1 MILAARVRATRT
13 ERAIVCPRNTVT
25 VKHSASGRRYIELE
39 VEVPGTPEEVWQA
52 IATGPGISGWFFPAE
67 VEERPGGRVVWHMEP
82 GVDAPGAI
90 TAWEPPRRL
99 GLEEPSGWRPG
110 APALATE
117 WTIEPRAGGTC
128 VVRLVHSLFV
138 DASDWDG
145 ELEGIEANW
154 QGFFG
159 ILQLYLKHFRGQRAA
174 IVRVTGST
182 SGTERDVWTAL
193 LDALGIADA
202 AAGQP
207 WRTPVD
213 GAPPLSG
220 TVERIVERPLPHAL
234 LRIDDPLPGI
244 AAPIVYTMDDRVMTS
259 LGIYLYGDDAPAIA
273 ARDEPLWQAWL
284 NELFE

>member
-1 MILAARVRATRT
+1 M
-13 ERAIVCPRNTVT
+13 T
-25 VKHSASGRRYIELE
+25 VKRSASGRRSIELE

-52 IATGPGISGWFFPAE
+52 IATGPGISAWFFPTE

-82 GVDAPGAI
+82 GMDALGAV

-128 VVRLVHSLFV
+128 VVRLVHSLFA
-138 DASDWDG
+138 DTGDWDG

-154 QGFFG
+154 PGFFG
-159 ILQLYLKHFRGQRAA
+159 ILQLYLEHFRGQPAA
-174 IVRVTGST
+174 IIRVTGSA
-182 SGTERDVWTAL
+182 SGTERDAWTAL

-202 AAGQP
+202 AAGRP
-207 WRTPVD
+207 WRTPAD

-220 TVERIVERPLPHAL
+220 TVERIVEGTLPHAL
-234 LRIDDPLPGI
+234 LRIDAPLPGI
-244 AAPIVYTMDDRVMTS
+244 ATPIVYTMDDRVMTS
-259 LGIYLYGDDAPAIA
+259 LGIYLYGDDAPAVA
-273 ARDEPLWQAWL
+273 AREDSAWQAWMKRRFPPP
-284 NELFE
+284 ETKETT

>member
-1 MILAARVRATRT
+1 M
-13 ERAIVCPRNTVT
+13 T
-25 VKHSASGRRYIELE
+25 VKRSASGRRSIELE

-67 VEERPGGRVVWHMEP
+67 VEGRLGGRIVWHMEP
-82 GVDAPGAI
+82 GVDAAGAV

-99 GLEEPSGWRPG
+99 GIEEASGWRPG

-128 VVRLVHSLFV
+128 VVRLVHSLFA
-138 DASDWDG
+138 DTGDWDG

-154 QGFFG
+154 PGFFG

-174 IVRVTGST
+174 IIRVTGSA
-182 SGTERDVWTAL
+182 SGTERDAWTAL

-202 AAGQP
+202 AAGRP
-207 WRTPVD
+207 WRMPVD
-213 GAPPLSG
+213 AAPTLSG
-220 TVERIVERPLPHAL
+220 TVERIVAGTLPHAL

-244 AAPIVYTMDDRVMTS
+244 ATPIVYTMDDQVMTS
-259 LGIYLYGDDAPAIA
+259 LGIYLYGDAAPAVA
-273 ARDEPLWQAWL
+273 AREEPAWQAWMKRRFPPP
-284 NELFE
+284 ETKDTT

>member
-1 MILAARVRATRT
+1 M
-13 ERAIVCPRNTVT
+13 T
-25 VKHSASGRRYIELE
+25 VKRSESGRRSIELE

-82 GVDAPGAI
+82 GLDAPGAI

-99 GLEEPSGWRPG
+99 ALEEPRGWRPG

-128 VVRLVHSLFV
+128 VVRLVHSLFT
-138 DASDWDG
+138 DTGDWDN

-154 QGFFG
+154 PGFFG

-174 IVRVTGST
+174 SIRATGSA
-182 SGTERDVWTAL
+182 SGTARDAWTAL

-202 AAGQP
+202 AAGRP
-207 WRTPVD
+207 WRTPAG
-213 GAPPLSG
+213 GAPPLAG
-220 TVERIVERPLPHAL
+220 TVERIVEGTLPHAL
-234 LRIDDPLPGI
+234 LRIDTPLPGI
-244 AAPIVYTMDDRVMTS
+244 ATPIVYTMDDRVMTS
-259 LGIYLYGDDAPAIA
+259 LGIYLYGDDAPAVA
-273 ARDEPLWQAWL
+273 AREDPAWQAWMQRRFPQP
-284 NELFE
+284 ETKETT